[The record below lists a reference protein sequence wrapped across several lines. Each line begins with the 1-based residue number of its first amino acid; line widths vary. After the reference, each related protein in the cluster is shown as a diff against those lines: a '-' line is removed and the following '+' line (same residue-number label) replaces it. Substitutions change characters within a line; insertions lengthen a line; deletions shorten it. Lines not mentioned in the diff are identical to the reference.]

1 MTPTVYCTTI
11 MNYIVVC
18 LWCLETN
25 RVWRQGLS
33 TMWYIST
40 GFNQWWGRGN
50 SDWCRIPRIL
60 WVEGSTWLWSHSWK
74 DLQLPMQ
81 SVPITTKVASSNL
94 AQARWTLCDKV
105 CQWLEKGLWFT
116 LSTLVSSTN
125 KTHRHDITEILLK
138 VELNTKTLTPLHGDW
153 LHRGTWRQSLIFFH
167 KIYIDL
173 A

>member
-1 MTPTVYCTTI
+1 
-11 MNYIVVC
+11 
-18 LWCLETN
+18 LETN

-81 SVPITTKVASSNL
+81 SVPIITTRVLRVNHRPFSSHWQTLSHNVHL
-94 AQARWTLCDKV
+94 AWAGFELATLVVIGTDCIGSCKSFQLCDHNHVDPSTQRILGILHQSLLPLPHHWLKPDWRKV
-105 CQWLEKGLWFT
+105 GGLLWVLWFPQPI
-116 LSTLVSSTN
+116 
-125 KTHRHDITEILLK
+125 K
-138 VELNTKTLTPLHGDW
+138 LTA
-153 LHRGTWRQSLIFFH
+153 TI
-167 KIYIDL
+167 
-173 A
+173 